1 MDKKDFAF
9 GKTNFI
15 LIGISMIVVII
26 GFLLM
31 TGASSTHEHF
41 DIGIFSAMRIKVA
54 PIICL
59 IGFLSIIGGIMYKPK
74 EER

>member
-9 GKTNFI
+9 GKMNFI
-15 LIGISMIVVII
+15 LTGISMVVVII

-31 TGASSTHEHF
+31 TGASSNSEVF
-41 DIGIFSAMRIKVA
+41 DSEIFSSLRVKVA

-59 IGFLSIIGGIMYKPK
+59 IGFLSIIAGIMYKPK
-74 EER
+74 EK